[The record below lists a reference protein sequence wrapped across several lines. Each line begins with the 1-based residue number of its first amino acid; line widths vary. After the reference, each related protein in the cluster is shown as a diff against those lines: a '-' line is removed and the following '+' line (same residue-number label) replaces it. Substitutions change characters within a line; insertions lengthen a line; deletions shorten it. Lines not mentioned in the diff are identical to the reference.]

1 MQKRHQYQSKLAWT
15 GNKGNGTLNYKAY
28 ERSYTINFAGK
39 PVLEGSS
46 DPAFR
51 GDPSKYN
58 PEEMLVASLSSCHML
73 WYLHLCSVA
82 GIIVEEYEDEA
93 KGVMVELEDGSGKF
107 EEVTLHISVVIQ
119 QQHNM
124 QKAEQ
129 LHEEANRMCFI
140 ANSCNFP
147 VKHQVEINAIHA

>member
-1 MQKRHQYQSKLAWT
+1 MQKRHQYQSKLIWT
-15 GNKGNGTLNYKAY
+15 GNKGSGTSSYKAY

-39 PVLEGSS
+39 PLMEGSA

-58 PEEMLVASLSSCHML
+58 PEEMLIASLSSCHML

-82 GIIVEEYEDEA
+82 GIRVKEYGDEA
-93 KGVMVELEDGSGKF
+93 KGVMVELENGSGRF
-107 EEVTLHISVVIQ
+107 EEVVLYISVVIQ
-119 QQHNM
+119 QQQNM
-124 QKAEQ
+124 QEAAQ
-129 LHEEANRMCFI
+129 LHEQANKMCFI

-147 VKHQVEINAIHA
+147 VKHQIEINAIDI